1 MAKLASYLLPGK
13 NKPRQEAPGGVC
25 SINILSLAHIAKNFA
40 DYVVI
45 AVAESN
51 NAPGL

>member
-13 NKPRQEAPGGVC
+13 NKPRLETPGGVC
-25 SINILSLAHIAKNFA
+25 SINILSLAHIAENFG
-40 DYVVI
+40 DYVVV